1 MEIERKFV
9 LRSFARQFRRMA
21 RTRLLVEQR
30 YFDGFRIR
38 KMGGDRFITVK
49 KGSGLVRQEWE
60 KQIPQWAFNILKKND
75 TRGIVLKTRYFIP
88 FKKHT
93 LEVDVYRGTLVP
105 LITLECE
112 FENTKDARAFRMPA
126 IVGEYKEMTG
136 KKELKNRSLAKNGLP
151 RSIREYYRK

>member
-1 MEIERKFV
+1 MEIERKFI
-9 LRSFARQFRRMA
+9 LRSFARQFRKIA
-21 RTRLLVEQR
+21 RTHLPVEQW

-49 KGSGLVRQEWE
+49 KGRGLVRQEWE
-60 KQIPQWAFNILKKND
+60 KQIPQWAFNILKK
-75 TRGIVLKTRYFIP
+75 TEARGVVLKTRYFIP

-112 FENTKDARAFRMPA
+112 FENIKDARAFQMPTIA
-126 IVGEYKEMTG
+126 GEYKEVTG
-136 KKELKNRSLAKNGLP
+136 KKELKNRSLAKSGLP